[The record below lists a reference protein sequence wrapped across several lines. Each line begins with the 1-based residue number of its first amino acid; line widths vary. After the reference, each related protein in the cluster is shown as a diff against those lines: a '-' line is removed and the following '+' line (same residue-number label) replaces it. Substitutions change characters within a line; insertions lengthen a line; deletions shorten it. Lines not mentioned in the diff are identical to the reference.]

1 MNLIT
6 YLEEEA
12 KDMGVAPINAKH
24 ILVKEKKLTQ
34 VSVKEY
40 AKEKEISEAKARYT
54 LNKMWEKGNA
64 LIDSNVIIGSRISK
78 KTGRGTSVPV
88 YGNLYTIKNGS

>member
-1 MNLIT
+1 MSLIT

-54 LNKMWEKGNA
+54 LNKMCEKGNA
-64 LIDSNVIIGSRISK
+64 LVDSNVIIDTATRKKGSRNE
-78 KTGRGTSVPV
+78 TRYVR
-88 YGNLYTIKNGS
+88 GNLYTFINN